1 MFCTN
6 CGAPI
11 PDGSRFCTNCG
22 KQLAAP
28 QDSVPLQTAEEA
40 VAVETT
46 EQFSQAD
53 NQQAAGAAAETQSQF
68 GQPADQQTI
77 GAAAETQRQFGQ
89 PADQQVQP
97 KKKMKKGLLIGIIAG
112 AVALVAIVAVLLL
125 VVFPIGK
132 VKIDLAKYVKVEYS
146 GYDGGGRATATF
158 DRDKFLEDYSGK
170 INYSKKYASLEDE
183 GFFAAEELI
192 DYYAS
197 CYMDSIDSDLKNGD
211 EVNCFIWV
219 DPMTTKVFNVSLKN
233 ERKIIAEGGLNVS
246 FTVEGLEEA
255 ELFDPFEGIKFSYT
269 GVEPYAE
276 LKIDWSGCPE
286 ETKENDYY
294 FEVDKQYD
302 LKNGDKVTIT
312 LDEYAIDYFL
322 TQYGKAP
329 SPTTYT
335 FTVEGAPVLLTSLS
349 QIDAT
354 SMSEF
359 ETACNTIIDTDYNGK
374 HIEGITTSSYK
385 LLGCILEV
393 EKDTS
398 AYNANTLYAV
408 YELNNLIENSTPYTV
423 YSVYS
428 FDGVGI
434 NDGKLSFDAEDYDMQ
449 YHTAEITAGDWKV
462 TDYYGFTSVAEIKDY
477 IIDNESTYY
486 TYETS
491 LP

>member
-28 QDSVPLQTAEEA
+28 QDFVPLQTEEEA
-40 VAVETT
+40 VAAETT

-53 NQQAAGAAAETQSQF
+53 NQQAAGTAAEMQNRF
-68 GQPADQQTI
+68 NQPADQQTV
-77 GAAAETQRQFGQ
+77 GEAAETQNQFGQ
-89 PADQQVQP
+89 VNNQPIPP

-125 VVFPIGK
+125 FVFPIGK

-146 GYDGGGRATATF
+146 GYDGGGKATATI
-158 DRDKFLEDYSGK
+158 DRDRFLEDYSGK
-170 INYSKKYASLEDE
+170 IKYSKKYASLEAE

-192 DYYAS
+192 DYYVF
-197 CYMDSIDSDLKNGD
+197 CSIDSYDFDLKNGD
-211 EVNCFIWV
+211 EVNCNIWA
-219 DPMTTKVFNVSLKN
+219 DPMTTKIFNVSLKN
-233 ERKIIAEGGLNVS
+233 EKKIISGGGLNVP

-255 ELFDPFEGIKFSYT
+255 ELFDPFEGIKFSYI

-276 LKIDWSGCPE
+276 LQIDWSGCPK
-286 ETKENDYY
+286 ETQENDYY

-302 LKNGDKVTIT
+302 LSNGDKVTIT
-312 LDEYAIDYFL
+312 LDEYAMDYFL

-349 QIDAT
+349 QIDAAN
-354 SMSEF
+354 MSEF

-374 HIEGITTSSYK
+374 HIDGITTSSYK

-393 EKDTS
+393 DKDPG

-423 YSVYS
+423 YSVYY
-428 FDGVGI
+428 FEDVGI
-434 NDGKLSFDAEDYDMQ
+434 SDGKLSYDAKDYDMQ

-462 TDYYGFTSVAEIKDY
+462 TDYYGFTSVAEVKDY
-477 IIDNESTYY
+477 IIDNESTVY
-486 TYETS
+486 TYES
-491 LP
+491 NLP

>member
-6 CGAPI
+6 CGAQI

-22 KQLAAP
+22 KQIAAP
-28 QDSVPLQTAEEA
+28 RDSVPLQTAEEA

-46 EQFSQAD
+46 EQFSQAE
-53 NQQAAGAAAETQSQF
+53 NLQTAGAAEM
-68 GQPADQQTI
+68 
-77 GAAAETQRQFGQ
+77 QRRFGQ
-89 PADQQVQP
+89 PADQQVPP

-112 AVALVAIVAVLLL
+112 AVALVAIAAVLLL

-132 VKIDLAKYVKVEYS
+132 VKIDLAKYVKVEYT
-146 GYDGGGRATATF
+146 GYDGGGRATASI
-158 DRDKFLEDYSGK
+158 DRDQFLEDYSGK
-170 INYSKKYASLEDE
+170 IKYSKKYASLEDE

-192 DYYAS
+192 DYYVFCFIAS
-197 CYMDSIDSDLKNGD
+197 FDSDLKNGD
-211 EVNCFIWV
+211 EVICNIWV
-219 DPMTTKVFNVSLKN
+219 DPMTTEIFNVSLKN
-233 ERKIIAEGGLNVS
+233 EKIIAARGLDVP

-269 GVEPYAE
+269 GVEPYAM

-286 ETKENDYY
+286 ETKEKDYY

-322 TQYGKAP
+322 VEYGKAP

-335 FTVEGAPVLLTSLS
+335 FTVEGVPVLLTSLS

-423 YSVYS
+423 YSVYY
-428 FDGVGI
+428 FRGVGV

-462 TDYYGFTSVAEIKDY
+462 TDYYGFTSVAEVKDY

-486 TYETS
+486 TYETN